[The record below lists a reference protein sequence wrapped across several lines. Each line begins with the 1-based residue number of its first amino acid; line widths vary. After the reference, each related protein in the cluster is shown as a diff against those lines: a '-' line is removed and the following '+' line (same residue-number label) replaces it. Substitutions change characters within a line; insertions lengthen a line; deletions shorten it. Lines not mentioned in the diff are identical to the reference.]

1 MRARFG
7 SLLLSLSAVVACH
20 RRPREA
26 PAPAAAPV
34 AAAVVREQSVDDAT
48 PANDDLLPGSM
59 SAFGLAMPT
68 VAREHLTTD
77 SMKMFRVEAPMPRV
91 MRYLEQRLE
100 VHDADIQPL
109 AALIRRGI
117 VRNVQSNFIVDVGVR
132 DEGDR
137 TLVTIW
143 NRTPAPVAAD
153 ATPRSLDDG
162 LRAVGIDP
170 STGQY
175 APEYNR

>member
-1 MRARFG
+1 MRSRYG
-7 SLLLSLSAVVACH
+7 SLLLALSAVVAC
-20 RRPREA
+20 RRQPRTA

-34 AAAVVREQSVDDAT
+34 VAAVVQEQSSDDAP
-48 PANDDLLPGSM
+48 PANDDLLPGSLN
-59 SAFGLAMPT
+59 AFGLTLPT
-68 VAREHLTTD
+68 VTHEHLTGD
-77 SMKMFRVEAPMPRV
+77 GMKMFKVDAPMPRV

-100 VHDADIQPL
+100 VRDADIHPL
-109 AALIRRGI
+109 AAMIHRAI

-143 NRTPAPVAAD
+143 NRTPAPVSPDAA
-153 ATPRSLDDG
+153 PRSMSDS

-170 STGQY
+170 ATGQY
-175 APEYNR
+175 SPEYNR

>member
-1 MRARFG
+1 MGTRLG
-7 SLLLSLSAVVACH
+7 SILLLLSAVVACH
-20 RRPREA
+20 RRPRA
-26 PAPAAAPV
+26 TPSASAAPV
-34 AAAVVREQSVDDAT
+34 AAAVVQEQSLDDA
-48 PANDDLLPGSM
+48 PPSNDDLLPGSL

-68 VAREHLTTD
+68 VSREHLATD
-77 SMKMFRVEAPMPRV
+77 SMKTFRVEAPMPRV

-100 VHDADIQPL
+100 MRDADIHPL
-109 AALIRRGI
+109 AALIHRGI
-117 VRNVQSNFIVDVGVR
+117 VRNVQSNFVVDVGVR

-137 TLVTIW
+137 TLVTVW

-170 STGQY
+170 ATGQY